1 MTIMDQEYRQ
11 ELRADSSQI
20 IFPVTAIIIV
30 FTNLAVAVTYG
41 FAEGWQFLAYAILG
55 PIGIIVA
62 WNLVKRGNQEVGGW
76 IFTILN
82 LAMITLIMMS
92 HYNPDSIGIYPYLY
106 GLFIIISSM
115 ILPPS
120 SGFITWG
127 LSLLFMIIGFWFIG
141 ELSLYTLLDFL
152 PPITINFLFSLFAYL
167 SAVEWQIAVESTS
180 HLHLRAQQRR
190 DDLFSTQEE
199 LRMTNGRLNFMN
211 SQLDIAR
218 QDAVGERD
226 LRTRFMNNVSHELRT
241 PLNSIVN
248 FAHILTL
255 GGRGEVTDGQK
266 DYLGRIEQSGW
277 HLLTVL
283 NDLLDMA
290 QIESG
295 EFKLH
300 LEKTHLYHICEEA
313 MTSTRG
319 LLLDKDYEIELK
331 REYPEEW
338 PIVNVD
344 QMRIKQSLINL
355 LGNAAK
361 YTEKGHIALRVI
373 PSPHMITISVED
385 TGIGIPPEY
394 HQAIFEEFR
403 QVDETAARKRIG
415 TGLGLPITKHLIER
429 HGGSLTVT
437 SAVGKGST
445 FTIALPL
452 PEVEET
458 AVLPLL
464 EPA

>member
-20 IFPVTAIIIV
+20 IFPFTAIIIV
-30 FTNLAVAVTYG
+30 FASLAAAVSNG
-41 FAEGWQFLAYAILG
+41 FAGGWHFLAYTFLG
-55 PIGIIVA
+55 PLGIIIA
-62 WNLVKRGNQEVGGW
+62 WNLVKRGQQELGGW
-76 IFTILN
+76 LYTIVN
-82 LAMITLIMMS
+82 LFMITFIMMIE
-92 HYNPDSIGIYPYLY
+92 YEPDNIGIYPYLF
-106 GLFIIISSM
+106 GIFIIISSM
-115 ILPPS
+115 ILPPV
-120 SGFITWG
+120 SGIVTWFI
-127 LSLLFMIIGFWFIG
+127 SLLFMLIGFWFID
-141 ELSLYTLLDFL
+141 ELSFLTILDYV
-152 PPITINFLFSLFAYL
+152 PSIIINFLLSMVAYL
-167 SAVEWQIAVESTS
+167 SAVGWQIAVESTS

-211 SQLDIAR
+211 SQLDLAR
-218 QDAVGERD
+218 QDAISERD

-319 LLLDKDYEIELK
+319 LLLEKDNEIELK
-331 REYPEEW
+331 REYPEVW
-338 PIVNVD
+338 PIVTVD
-344 QMRIKQSLINL
+344 QMRFKQSLINL

-361 YTEKGHIALRVI
+361 YTEEGYIALRVI
-373 PSPHMITISVED
+373 PKPEAILISVED

-429 HGGSLTVT
+429 HGGTLNVR
-437 SAVGKGST
+437 SAMGEGST
-445 FTIALPL
+445 FTISLPL
-452 PEVEET
+452 HETEET
-458 AVLPLL
+458 AVLPIL

>member
-1 MTIMDQEYRQ
+1 MDQEYHQ

-20 IFPVTAIIIV
+20 IFPFTAILVTFIS
-30 FTNLAVAVTYG
+30 LAAAVSFG
-41 FAEGWQFLAYAILG
+41 FSEGWHFLAYTIVG
-55 PIGIIVA
+55 PLGIIIA
-62 WNLVKRGNQEVGGW
+62 WNLVKRGHQEAGGW
-76 IFTILN
+76 VFTLVN
-82 LAMITLIMMS
+82 LIMITLIMMIE
-92 HYNPDSIGIYPYLY
+92 YEPGQVGIYPYLY
-106 GLFIIISSM
+106 GIFIVISSM

-120 SGFITWG
+120 SGIISWG
-127 LSLLFMIIGFWFIG
+127 LSLFFMFVGFWFIG
-141 ELSLYTLLDFL
+141 ELNLLTIIVYL
-152 PPITINFLFSLFAYL
+152 PPIIVNFLLSLVAYL

-190 DDLFSTQEE
+190 DDLFSIQEE
-199 LRMTNGRLNFMN
+199 LRMTNGRLQFLN
-211 SQLDIAR
+211 SQIDMAR
-218 QDAVGERD
+218 QDAVSERD
-226 LRTRFMNNVSHELRT
+226 MRTRFMNNVSHELRT

-266 DYLGRIEQSGW
+266 DYLERVEQSGW
-277 HLLTVL
+277 HLLNVL

-300 LEKTHLYHICEEA
+300 LEMTHLYHICEEA

-319 LLLDKDYEIELK
+319 LLLDKDNEIELI

-338 PIVNVD
+338 PQVNVD
-344 QMRIKQSLINL
+344 QMRFKQALINL

-361 YTEKGHIALRVI
+361 YTEQGHITLRVV
-373 PSPHMITISVED
+373 PSHDSIIISVED

-394 HQAIFEEFR
+394 HQSIFKEFQ

-429 HGGSLTVT
+429 HGGVLSINSTV
-437 SAVGKGST
+437 GEGST
-445 FTIALPL
+445 FTISLPVL
-452 PEVEET
+452 TTET
-458 AVLPLL
+458 AVLPLP